1 MIKYAIKGSV
11 VGVLDMKNLE
21 DKIDKN

>member
-11 VGVLDMKNLE
+11 VCVLDMNNLKDE
-21 DKIDKN
+21 NDKN